1 MNEPAADLQQREAV
15 QNISEFKTGEHLQL
29 PGS

>member
-1 MNEPAADLQQREAV
+1 MNEPAADLQQGEAI
-15 QNISEFKTGEHLQL
+15 QNISEFESREHLQL

>member
-15 QNISEFKTGEHLQL
+15 QNSPESEAREHLQL

>member
-1 MNEPAADLQQREAV
+1 MNEPAADLQQRETV
-15 QNISEFKTGEHLQL
+15 QNISESETREHLQL